1 MKAIITQPKEQVYE
15 TYSLLLGT
23 PKEIY
28 LFNAL
33 GMLDYRCYPEDWIYE
48 RLGPDGMTAF
58 IFWGHERYG
67 SYDTTFMFE
76 RYVEL
81 DERWLFDLAKDPEG
95 RKPTVTWQSYN
106 RSGVLYE
113 SYDGNVHQFAAPQGG
128 KPGTEAHSTGLL
140 PHPKPEKEGCQKH
153 HRLPGCR
160 RAVWRLSRNG
170 ATGMIGTDEN
180 RAALHVEVIFWSGKR
195 KIPPSLVSGKYCPHF
210 VVIGTTE
217 YLGVCFLDGTEC
229 TFDTPALGNAQPLY
243 PDTIDY
249 APLENNAEFLNL

>member
-1 MKAIITQPKEQVYE
+1 MEKIPALILTASLIRNPDTRLQALADELYERYGGSWLIPVFMKAIITQPKEQVYE

-58 IFWGHERYG
+58 IFWGYDRYG

-113 SYDGNVHQFAAPQGG
+113 SYDEMFI
-128 KPGTEAHSTGLL
+128 SLL
-140 PHPKPEKEGCQKH
+140 PRKVENPELKCVLRDYFRIRSQKKE
-153 HRLPGCR
+153 
-160 RAVWRLSRNG
+160 
-170 ATGMIGTDEN
+170 
-180 RAALHVEVIFWSGKR
+180 SG
-195 KIPPSLVSGKYCPHF
+195 
-210 VVIGTTE
+210 
-217 YLGVCFLDGTEC
+217 
-229 TFDTPALGNAQPLY
+229 
-243 PDTIDY
+243 
-249 APLENNAEFLNL
+249 